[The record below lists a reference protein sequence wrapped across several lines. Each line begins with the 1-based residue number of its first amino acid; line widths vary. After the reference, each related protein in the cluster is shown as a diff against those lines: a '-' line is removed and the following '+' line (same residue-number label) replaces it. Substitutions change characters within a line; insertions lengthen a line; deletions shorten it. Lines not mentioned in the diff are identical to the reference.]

1 MYRTVRCDPLDIIL
15 LLLLNIMCHVVRVA
29 SECNLRVSYK
39 SLVATCGAASK
50 RGGVGFSNIWSAS
63 FLELLRKIK
72 VVQMLVVFN
81 FNFFMKV
88 IERGRRKGEK
98 LQSCKTVTFPITF
111 T

>member
-1 MYRTVRCDPLDIIL
+1 
-15 LLLLNIMCHVVRVA
+15 MCHVVRVA

-50 RGGVGFSNIWSAS
+50 RGVGFSNIWSAS

-88 IERGRRKGEK
+88 IERERRKGEK